1 MAVQQLHLFPAS
13 RPLAERF
20 GAEFFR
26 AVPESPGVYFFC
38 GADAGVLYVGKAR
51 NLRRRLGSYRSAL
64 PERLP
69 RKLRR
74 LLASVSRIH
83 WDECRDEAT
92 AIERER
98 ELLLTLKP
106 KFNTVGTY
114 PSPKV
119 FIGWRQSE
127 IGLVLDCGEERLA
140 HEPTNPLTPS
150 LFPTEREGA
159 RRAGEGVR
167 TENRELR
174 EENTSP
180 FAPRTSPLLS
190 GGRFLHGAILRLLWW
205 TLHPTLGWEW
215 IPKTLQPIN
224 ASLAWEFTSD
234 PIEAEEISR
243 RLDEFFQGTSPELVE
258 WFVVSA
264 AWRPHFERAWIARD
278 ALLLFDYFERLTSD
292 AIVELH

>member
-1 MAVQQLHLFPAS
+1 MAVQQLHLFPAA

-26 AVPESPGVYFFC
+26 SVPESPGVYFFC

-119 FIGWRQSE
+119 FIGWQQTDR
-127 IGLVLDCGEERLA
+127 GLLLGCGEERLTLIPSGGV
-140 HEPTNPLTPS
+140 EPPDPLTRPPGTLSPS
-150 LFPTEREGA
+150 GGEGW
-159 RRAGEGVR
+159 GEGVGR
-167 TENRELR
+167 FKGAASWTQWFG
-174 EENTSP
+174 P
-180 FAPRTSPLLS
+180 VS

-205 TLHPTLGWEW
+205 TLHPTLGWES
-215 IPKTLQPIN
+215 IPKTLPPIQ
-224 ASLAWEFTSD
+224 APRVWEFARD
-234 PIEAEEISR
+234 PAEAEEISR
-243 RLDEFFQGTSPELVE
+243 RLDEFFAGTSPELVE

-264 AWRPHFERAWIARD
+264 AWRPHFERAWIGRD
-278 ALLLFDYFERLTSD
+278 ALLLLEYFERLTSD
-292 AIVELH
+292 VGPDLH